1 MEYPP
6 TVTGFFRAVFDTLLG
21 KKPEHKT
28 SGDKHDSADI
38 RDFHDFYY
46 DSRDGDPGDA
56 FWQKKAEE
64 YIDRREYEKCEAERQ
79 MIEDYEFQ
87 HKDDVAE
94 PEGEGISDFSNDG
107 FDADFNIGTEFDSDF
122 DA

>member
-6 TVTGFFRAVFDTLLG
+6 TFAGFFRAVFDTLLG
-21 KKPEHKT
+21 KKPGHKT
-28 SGDKHDSADI
+28 SVDKHDSADI
-38 RDFHDFYY
+38 QDFYGSYY

-64 YIDRREYEKCEAERQ
+64 YVDRREYEKHEAERQ

-94 PEGEGISDFSNDG
+94 PEDQPESLMADN
-107 FDADFNIGTEFDSDF
+107 FDADFDIGTEFGSSF
-122 DA
+122 DE